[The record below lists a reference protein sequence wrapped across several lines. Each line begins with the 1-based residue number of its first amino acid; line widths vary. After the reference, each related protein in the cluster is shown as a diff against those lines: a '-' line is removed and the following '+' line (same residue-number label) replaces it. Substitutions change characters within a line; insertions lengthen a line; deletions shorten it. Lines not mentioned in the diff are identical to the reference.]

1 MAYTISQLK
10 KGLVEA
16 QRQGNTDAVVKLA
29 ALIRKGEAEQVGQ
42 PQYDAIPGGPPGSV
56 VSGAPNPEPTML
68 DQAVGAGETALAVG
82 TAIPGAVAGGATG
95 LLKGVAQ
102 ELLAGRFGTQQ
113 ANAEVDAAAKRISL
127 GRTPTAA
134 DRIAA
139 QASLGAEA
147 GAQVTGYQ
155 PRTEA
160 GQQQLRAVGEAA
172 QQIPA
177 FIPAAGPVKAVAGAA
192 RAGTQAVR
200 DIAPGAAQQA
210 KEATTQA
217 AKVAAAKVQ
226 EVTPEPVK
234 AAAVKVKEAA
244 KDVAAKVAAFKA
256 KKAGTKVAA
265 AADTP
270 VSAAAD
276 TPVSAFAGNMRSMGA
291 AEVDQASLR
300 QARANELPVPIA
312 LTKGQRTRAAED
324 IQFEDA
330 TARDA
335 QLGAPLRE
343 RAVDTNAKLV
353 QNIDALFDTERS
365 TERVPDESSPGA
377 GPSETGGQA
386 VQPGAG
392 ATVGDRIARLSD
404 NMRELG
410 VTIDSAV
417 RKRME
422 FDTKHIKALYEKAD
436 KAGELR
442 APTQIPSAIQYLNDV
457 ADDAVVAP
465 SLNAI
470 RAKALRLGVATEDAN
485 GNLVPKAAPLKTV
498 ELFRQAIND
507 STGVDSRE
515 IRHAARLK
523 SQLDTDTEDAGG
535 DIYKQARTAVRTAKQ
550 DYVNTAIVKR
560 LLGTKPGTTDRS
572 VSYEAVLDNLILSP
586 SVSVDSLKKLRRL
599 LQTSGSEGMRAWI
612 EIKGAVLQ
620 RIKDQ
625 ATRGVAPNQA
635 GEQNV
640 SPAALAKA
648 INQLDKPGKL
658 DFIFGKRKAGML
670 RTIRDVAIDA
680 KTIPPNLVNT
690 SGTAHALSLMVDLS
704 MTAASGVPAPLMH
717 ATRIAIKS
725 AKNAKTKRKV
735 KEALAPPTQ

>member
-1 MAYTISQLK
+1 MARYTPAQYKHAIANAQRAGDAEAVLALTADLRAVENDVGLQINPE
-10 KGLVEA
+10 GLVPNA
-16 QRQGNTDAVVKLA
+16 
-29 ALIRKGEAEQVGQ
+29 
-42 PQYDAIPGGPPGSV
+42 PG
-56 VSGAPNPEPTML
+56 PEPTMV

-147 GAQVTGYQ
+147 GAQATGYQ

-160 GQQQLRAVGEAA
+160 GQQQLKAVGEAA
-172 QQIPA
+172 QQLPA
-177 FIPAAGPVKAVAGAA
+177 FIPAAGPVRAVASATK
-192 RAGTQAVR
+192 AGTQAVR
-200 DIAPGAAQQA
+200 DIAPGVAQQA
-210 KEATTQA
+210 KAATTQA
-217 AKVAAAKVQ
+217 AKAAAVRV
-226 EVTPEPVK
+226 EAATPEPVK

-256 KKAGTKVAA
+256 KKSGISAT
-265 AADTP
+265 TP
-270 VSAAAD
+270 SSAAAGD
-276 TPVSAFAGNMRSMGA
+276 TRSVGA

-330 TARDA
+330 TAKDA

-343 RAVDTNAKLV
+343 RAVETNAKLV

-377 GPSETGGQA
+377 GPSEIGGQA

-422 FDTKHIKALYEKAD
+422 FDIKHIKALYEKAD

-535 DIYKQARTAVRTAKQ
+535 DVYKQARTAVRTAKQ

-640 SPAALAKA
+640 SPAALAKV

-658 DFIFGKRKAGML
+658 DFIFGKRKADML

-690 SGTAHALSLMVDLS
+690 SGTAHALSLMVDLA
-704 MTAASGVPAPLMH
+704 MTVATGVPAPLMH

-725 AKNAKTKRKV
+725 AKNAKIKRKV

>member
-1 MAYTISQLK
+1 MARYTPAQYKHAIANAQRAGDAEAVLALTADLRAVENDVGLQINPE
-10 KGLVEA
+10 GLVPNA
-16 QRQGNTDAVVKLA
+16 
-29 ALIRKGEAEQVGQ
+29 
-42 PQYDAIPGGPPGSV
+42 PG
-56 VSGAPNPEPTML
+56 PEPTMI

-113 ANAEVDAAAKRISL
+113 ANAEVDAAAKQISL

-160 GQQQLRAVGEAA
+160 GQQQLKAVGEAA
-172 QQIPA
+172 QQLPA
-177 FIPAAGPVKAVAGAA
+177 FIPAAGPVRAVASATK
-192 RAGTQAVR
+192 AGTQAVR
-200 DIAPGAAQQA
+200 DIAPGVAQQA
-210 KEATTQA
+210 KAATTQA
-217 AKVAAAKVQ
+217 AKAAAVRV
-226 EVTPEPVK
+226 EAATPEPVK

-256 KKAGTKVAA
+256 KKSGTTVA

-270 VSAAAD
+270 VSA
-276 TPVSAFAGNMRSMGA
+276 SAGSMRSVGA
-291 AEVDQASLR
+291 AETDQASLR
-300 QARANELPVPIA
+300 QARASELPVPIA

-343 RAVDTNAKLV
+343 RAVETNAKLV

-365 TERVPDESSPGA
+365 TERVPDESSPST

-422 FDTKHIKALYEKAD
+422 FDTKRIKALYEKAD
-436 KAGELR
+436 EAGELR
-442 APTQIPSAIQYLNDV
+442 APAQIPSAIQYLNDV

-523 SQLDTDTEDAGG
+523 AQLDTDTEDAGG
-535 DIYKQARTAVRTAKQ
+535 DIYKQARAAARTAKQ
-550 DYVNTAIVKR
+550 DYTNTAIVKR

-620 RIKDQ
+620 HIKDQ

-658 DFIFGKRKAGML
+658 DFIFGKRKADML

-704 MTAASGVPAPLMH
+704 MTVASGVPAPLMH

>member
-256 KKAGTKVAA
+256 KKAGISAT
-265 AADTP
+265 TP
-270 VSAAAD
+270 SSAAAGD
-276 TPVSAFAGNMRSMGA
+276 TRSVGA

-343 RAVDTNAKLV
+343 RAVETNAKLV

-550 DYVNTAIVKR
+550 DYTNTAIVKR

-599 LQTSGSEGMRAWI
+599 LRTSGSEGMRAWI

-620 RIKDQ
+620 HIKDQ

-658 DFIFGKRKAGML
+658 DFIFGKRKADML

-704 MTAASGVPAPLMH
+704 MTVAATGVPAPLMH